1 MCICF
6 KHVSTV
12 FSVFGSI
19 WNCAFEKFAIKPVR
33 IQIKQSCIEV
43 VSTFH
48 ELRKI
53 CDKSRLVI
61 KRRCSRNRLNYL
73 MKFFSLSHS
82 LILFTRLKRIVQYL
96 IRLSYKR
103 LTFLPKISFNNAYY
117 LQVESSNFKSAWHY
131 TLIYFKQLVLYCR
144 LKSYYK
150 FLLSLL

>member
-1 MCICF
+1 MCISL
-6 KHVSTV
+6 KHVSAV

-19 WNCAFEKFAIKPVR
+19 WNSAFEKFAIKPAR
-33 IQIKQSCIEV
+33 IEIKQSCIEV
-43 VSTFH
+43 ASTFH

-53 CDKSRLVI
+53 CDESRLVI

-103 LTFLPKISFNNAYY
+103 LTSLPKISFNNAYY
-117 LQVESSNFKSAWHY
+117 LQLESPNFKPARHY
-131 TLIYFKQLVLYCR
+131 TLIYFKQLVPHCR
-144 LKSYYK
+144 LKPYYK
-150 FLLSLL
+150 FRLSLF

>member
-1 MCICF
+1 MCISF

-12 FSVFGSI
+12 FSVFVSI
-19 WNCAFEKFAIKPVR
+19 RNCAFEKFAIKPVR

-43 VSTFH
+43 AFH

-53 CDKSRLVI
+53 CDESRLVI

-103 LTFLPKISFNNAYY
+103 LTSLPKISFNNAYY
-117 LQVESSNFKSAWHY
+117 LQVESSNFKSA
-131 TLIYFKQLVLYCR
+131 
-144 LKSYYK
+144 
-150 FLLSLL
+150 

>member
-1 MCICF
+1 M
-6 KHVSTV
+6 
-12 FSVFGSI
+12 
-19 WNCAFEKFAIKPVR
+19 KPVR

-43 VSTFH
+43 TSTFH

-53 CDKSRLVI
+53 CDESRLVI

-73 MKFFSLSHS
+73 RKFFSLSHS
-82 LILFTRLKRIVQYL
+82 LMLFTRSKRIVQYF

-117 LQVESSNFKSAWHY
+117 LQLESSNFKSAWHY
-131 TLIYFKQLVLYCR
+131 TLIYFKQLVLHRR